1 MSANNTRYSIP
12 FTPLTDRIAAETPH
26 LVAPLAALRQA
37 MGDADFEKYIDSLI
51 SLRKVDDQ
59 LLLITRRE
67 MNRSILMSRYLP
79 LMQETFGVSYIRIVS
94 Q

>member
-1 MSANNTRYSIP
+1 MSADNTRYSIP
-12 FTPLTDRIAAETPH
+12 FTPLSERIASDTPH
-26 LVAPLAALRQA
+26 LAEPLAALRQA
-37 MGDADFEKYIDSLI
+37 MGDADFETYIDSLS

-79 LMQETFGVSYIRIVS
+79 LIKETFGVSYIRIVS

>member
-1 MSANNTRYSIP
+1 
-12 FTPLTDRIAAETPH
+12 
-26 LVAPLAALRQA
+26 
-37 MGDADFEKYIDSLI
+37 MGDADFENYIDSLS

-67 MNRSILMSRYLP
+67 MNRSILMGRYLP
-79 LMQETFGVSYIRIVS
+79 LIKESFAVSYVRIVS

>member
-1 MSANNTRYSIP
+1 MSTDTTRYSIP
-12 FTPLTDRIAAETPH
+12 FTPLTERIKAETPH
-26 LVAPLAALRQA
+26 LVEPLAALRQA
-37 MGDADFEKYIDSLI
+37 MGDADFENYIDSLS

-67 MNRSILMSRYLP
+67 MNRSILMGRYLP
-79 LMQETFGVSYIRIVS
+79 LIKESFAVSYVRIVS